1 MTMAM
6 LHLDYQQD
14 RPLHWAGQVLLA
26 LALAALALTVAY
38 YLELSER
45 AAGWE
50 AKLEQAE
57 LRQGLRP
64 SAGNSG
70 GNSGGISVGRGQA
83 GLALEVGRAN
93 EVVRQ
98 LTLPWEQLFHAVE
111 SAGSKH
117 IALLALEPDT
127 EKKLVKING
136 EAKNLA
142 VLLNYISSLER
153 QEVFGPVFLQ
163 SHQVQQGSER
173 SVRFTL
179 LAVWRG
185 TP

>member
-1 MTMAM
+1 MAM
-6 LHLDYQQD
+6 LHLDYQQE
-14 RPLHWAGQVLLA
+14 RPFHWAGPVLLA

-38 YLELSER
+38 YLELNDR

-50 AKLEQAE
+50 ARLEQAE

-64 SAGNSG
+64 SAKNSAGNPA
-70 GNSGGISVGRGQA
+70 GIFAGRGQA

-98 LTLPWEQLFHAVE
+98 LTLPWEQLFQAVE

-117 IALLALEPDT
+117 IALLALEPDI

-136 EAKNLA
+136 EARDIA
-142 VLLNYISSLER
+142 VLLNYITRLEK
-153 QEVFGPVFLQ
+153 QEVFGPVYLQ

-173 SVRFTL
+173 SVRFSL